1 MVQALRHVPLWTL
14 ILLATGSARSDR
26 APTTT
31 HKETTSLRPS
41 SSSIESSATC
51 QSRTVNYITSTLP
64 QQCLVS
70 SRTGISSQDPKTK
83 IANVSRPDSHVT
95 SSSPSAALSSRTT
108 TLLVDF
114 ISSTQTAHLG
124 SAGTPQT
131 VSPAQSSDSSERHEP
146 AGSTPET
153 GTSFATSSSI
163 GVQPE
168 SETDSPLDNANFLS
182 FEDWKKQNLAKVGQ
196 NPENIGHGRGPAAS
210 REGRRRPGINNALDG
225 LGEDSEIELDFA
237 GFGVSPGSDDST
249 RTKGSKE
256 PHLSAISNGDATETE
271 PASPVMR
278 SKDAGKTCKERSN
291 YASFDCA
298 ANVLKSNPEC
308 KSVSSILVENKDS
321 YMLNIC
327 SASNKFF
334 IVELCA
340 DILID
345 TVVLA
350 NYEFFSSMFRTFRL
364 SVSDRYPVKLD
375 RWKQLG
381 VFEARNSREV
391 QAFLVEQ
398 PLIWARYLR
407 IEFLTHYGNE
417 YYCPVSLLRVHGTT
431 MMEEF
436 RYQEEAARG
445 ELDADEDEEA
455 SQTGLSTPIVS
466 SREPLMATDEE
477 IEQRTE
483 TIYNAEPNT
492 AAVVSSVLTDEAS
505 GAFST
510 GGPQDLP
517 QESALIAESMERGH
531 GFGSGFHR
539 NPTSPS
545 NPLLSNDRANPM
557 CYPAIVSKN
566 QISLASV
573 TAGVAFSQSQSTSS
587 SRVVPQYDQRSS
599 QPVPHNESEV
609 PGSTSS
615 TLSSTPTQSAIAATF
630 TGSGRETSSTDI
642 AAPVS
647 SQSSS
652 AGSQNASRL
661 SITSSKSS
669 STSTKSSASA
679 GKGTTS
685 PSESNK
691 PPSSTSHAASASPT
705 TQESFF
711 KSVHK
716 RLQSLE
722 ANSTLS
728 LQYIEEQ
735 SRILRDA
742 FTKVEKRQISKTE
755 NFLNQ
760 LNSSVMLEL
769 HGFRHQYDQL
779 WQSTVIELENHR
791 EQYQREILEVS
802 RRLTIVA
809 DELVFQ
815 KRMSIVQSTLLLL
828 CLGLV
833 LFAKSGNPAL
843 EMPLVQ
849 NVVQRGQTAW
859 RSSYR
864 SPSVSPRPGSEGLAG
879 LRKRKRFW
887 PTSQGTSLSE
897 PESSEERFTS
907 GPLHGNNSASEL
919 IKPTVEDEENN
930 VPADEALME
939 GERDIEKANS
949 AALRQTE
956 SGPSTPSGTRDM
968 HRILPT

>member
-14 ILLATGSARSDR
+14 ILLATSSARSDR

-31 HKETTSLRPS
+31 HKETSLRPS
-41 SSSIESSATC
+41 SSSIEPSATC
-51 QSRTVNYITSTLP
+51 QSRAVNHITNTLP

-70 SRTGISSQDPKTK
+70 SWTGISSQGPKTE
-83 IANVSRPDSHVT
+83 IANDSRPDSHVT
-95 SSSPSAALSSRTT
+95 SSSLSVAPSSSTT
-108 TLLVDF
+108 ILLVDSV
-114 ISSTQTAHLG
+114 SSTQAAHSG
-124 SAGTPQT
+124 SAWTPYT
-131 VSPAQSSDSSERHEP
+131 VSPAQSSNSSERREP

-153 GTSFATSSSI
+153 GTSFSTSSSI

-210 REGRRRPGINNALDG
+210 RDGRRRPGINNALDG

-237 GFGVSPGSDDST
+237 GFGVPPGSDDST
-249 RTKGSKE
+249 RTKGAKE

-466 SREPLMATDEE
+466 PREPLMASDEE
-477 IEQRTE
+477 TVQKTE
-483 TIYNAEPNT
+483 TIYNAEPKT
-492 AAVVSSVLTDEAS
+492 AAVVSSGLIDEAS
-505 GAFST
+505 GALNI
-510 GGPQDLP
+510 GAPQDVP
-517 QESALIAESMERGH
+517 QESALTAETMQRGH
-531 GFGSGFHR
+531 GFGSGFRR
-539 NPTSPS
+539 NLTSPS
-545 NPLLSNDRANPM
+545 NPLLTNDRANPM

-566 QISLASV
+566 EIPLAPM
-573 TAGVAFSQSQSTSS
+573 TAGVAPSRSQSASS
-587 SRVVPQYDQRSS
+587 SHILPRHDQQSS
-599 QPVPHNESEV
+599 QSVAHNESEV
-609 PGSTSS
+609 PGSASS
-615 TLSSTPTQSAIAATF
+615 TWSPTPMQSAIAATF
-630 TGSGRETSSTDI
+630 TSSERETSSTGI

-647 SQSSS
+647 SQSNS

-661 SITSSKSS
+661 STTLNKSS
-669 STSTKSSASA
+669 STSTKGSASA
-679 GKGTTS
+679 DKGTSS
-685 PSESNK
+685 PSEPNK

-722 ANSTLS
+722 TNSTLS

-742 FTKVEKRQISKTE
+742 FIKVEKRQISKAE
-755 NFLNQ
+755 SFLTQ

-769 HGFRHQYDQL
+769 HVFRHQYDQL

-919 IKPTVEDEENN
+919 VMPTVEDEENN

-939 GERDIEKANS
+939 GGQDIEKTNS